1 MFKVIPALYFFGAL
15 GAVTQPQVVKKPDP
29 VPVQVQ
35 CQRQSVPAKSPN
47 AIDVAAKKTCKQESA
62 PAKVKPLL

>member
-15 GAVTQPQVVKKPDP
+15 GAVTQPQVIKKP

>member
-15 GAVTQPQVVKKPDP
+15 GAVTQAQVIKKP

-35 CQRQSVPAKSPN
+35 CQRQSVPSKSPSE
-47 AIDVAAKKTCKQESA
+47 IDVAAKKNCKQEA
-62 PAKVKPLL
+62 KPAKVTPLL